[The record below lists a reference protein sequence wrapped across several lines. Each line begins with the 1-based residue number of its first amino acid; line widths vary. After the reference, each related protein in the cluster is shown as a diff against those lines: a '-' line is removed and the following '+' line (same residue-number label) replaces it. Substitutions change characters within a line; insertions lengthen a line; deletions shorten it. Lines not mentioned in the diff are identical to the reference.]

1 MTPVSRTRQYHLID
15 RQFLQQRMDDIVKK
29 IVSGKVMG
37 AKIPKETIVKQNTT
51 SPMAW

>member
-1 MTPVSRTRQYHLID
+1 MTPVSRTCQYHLID

-29 IVSGKVMG
+29 IVSGRVIG
-37 AKIPKETIVKQNTT
+37 ARIPKETIVKQNTT